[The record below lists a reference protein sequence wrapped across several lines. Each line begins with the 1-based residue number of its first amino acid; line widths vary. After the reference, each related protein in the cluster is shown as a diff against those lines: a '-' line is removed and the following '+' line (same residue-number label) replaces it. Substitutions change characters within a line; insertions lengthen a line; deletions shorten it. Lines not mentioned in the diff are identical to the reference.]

1 MSGEIIQMDELEEG
15 QEEKP
20 DTEVFLDIPVYQ
32 EIVAEWE
39 RAKKFKG
46 IIESKNVG
54 FYWKVSIQSFLIQN
68 ICRSL
73 QIFLSVF
80 DLQGGKNSFFP
91 KVPQ

>member
-68 ICRSL
+68 LCRYFYCMDQVELVKAS
-73 QIFLSVF
+73 
-80 DLQGGKNSFFP
+80 
-91 KVPQ
+91 

>member
-46 IIESKNVG
+46 IIESKNVKKNVKTLFSQKCPNNG
-54 FYWKVSIQSFLIQN
+54 LFSEKN
-68 ICRSL
+68 
-73 QIFLSVF
+73 
-80 DLQGGKNSFFP
+80 GKNFFQLFR
-91 KVPQ
+91 K